1 MNTEEIL
8 NAIVEELQ
16 HRVEV
21 CQIRQ
26 KAEAP
31 YSDRRTEWAYREL
44 EAKEI
49 LEIISA
55 TRRTI
60 LMEMLEEG

>member
-1 MNTEEIL
+1 VSAEEAL
-8 NAIVEELQ
+8 NKIVYELQ

-31 YSDRRTEWAYREL
+31 YSDQRTEWAYREL